1 MNRPNGL
8 TLKELKEQVDEAV
21 AAGYGDR
28 MILISDDEEG
38 NGYHMVWYDLTTDG
52 ELVKMCVSASNGAD
66 IGDRD
71 LKDFVILG

>member
-21 AAGYGDR
+21 AAGYGDK
-28 MILISDDEEG
+28 MILISNDDEG
-38 NGYHMVWYDLTTDG
+38 NGFHMVWYDL
-52 ELVKMCVSASNGAD
+52 CVDQENIKACVDVSFAE

-71 LKDFVILG
+71 LKDFVMLG